1 MTNVKTKVAMG
12 AYTISLSEDVLQ
24 RFEQLKDSTYMI
36 EDLNR
41 IIDRIIELY
50 QGDYDFGDIIPA
62 EDCMRM
68 INTLHE
74 AKKDYTFLTAL
85 NVDKT
90 SSEEQ

>member
-1 MTNVKTKVAMG
+1 MNNVKTKVAMG
-12 AYTISLSEDVLQ
+12 SYTISLSEDILQ

-41 IIDRIIELY
+41 IIDRIVELY

-74 AKKDYTFLTAL
+74 AKKDYTVLTAL
-85 NVDKT
+85 NVEKT